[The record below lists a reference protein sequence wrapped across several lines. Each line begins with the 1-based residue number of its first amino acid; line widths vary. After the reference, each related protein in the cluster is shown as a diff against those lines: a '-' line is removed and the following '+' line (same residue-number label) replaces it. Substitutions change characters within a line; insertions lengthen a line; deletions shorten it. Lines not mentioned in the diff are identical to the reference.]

1 MRREGDWLVLYT
13 HRVGGHL
20 DDNSGTG
27 MSNHIDIFSSPSIP
41 SGIQVEDW
49 LGTCE
54 VTQERRDDSTE
65 LPLIASSRAR

>member
-1 MRREGDWLVLYT
+1 MGRQGDWLILYT
-13 HRVGGHL
+13 HRVGRHSDG
-20 DDNSGTG
+20 NSGTG
-27 MSNHIDIFSSPSIP
+27 MSNHIDIFSSLSIP
-41 SGIQVEDW
+41 SGIRVEDW